1 MDLRVRLTLAL
12 ALVFSLTLAAG
23 CAWLLADT
31 RRAVRDELVA
41 STELATT
48 LLGGMIAL
56 DDDPLDADRV
66 SALAARLSRDPA
78 IRHLRFEV
86 QPTSDAA
93 PGPQP
98 PRDARRAAP
107 AWFAALVSPDP
118 AELAHEVGH
127 AGGRIVVRAAPDD
140 EVAEAWRETRT
151 SLTVIASLCV
161 GALLLVFLFLG
172 RALRPLRE
180 LSAALVGIE
189 QGEYHTRVPP
199 VGLSDID
206 AITARYNHMAGALA
220 ASHADNLAL
229 TERSLEIQEQERRH
243 LARELHDEMGQ
254 SITAIKALAVSIRE
268 RAATHEPTLA
278 ERAATI
284 TDVSSDIYARVRRMI
299 ASLHPVVLDELGL
312 VAALEQMVDDW
323 NSYHGDCFCRLETE
337 RDLPPLNAAA
347 RIGLYRIA
355 QEALTNIARHAAAG
369 EARLTL
375 ARAPRGGVRL
385 EVSDDGR
392 GFEPATRR
400 RGLGLTGI
408 AERVATL
415 GGSLE
420 LEAAPGAGVRLCV
433 TLPAPPVTQ
442 GAMELA

>member
-1 MDLRVRLTLAL
+1 
-12 ALVFSLTLAAG
+12 
-23 CAWLLADT
+23 
-31 RRAVRDELVA
+31 
-41 STELATT
+41 
-48 LLGGMIAL
+48 
-56 DDDPLDADRV
+56 
-66 SALAARLSRDPA
+66 
-78 IRHLRFEV
+78 
-86 QPTSDAA
+86 
-93 PGPQP
+93 
-98 PRDARRAAP
+98 
-107 AWFAALVSPDP
+107 
-118 AELAHEVGH
+118 
-127 AGGRIVVRAAPDD
+127 
-140 EVAEAWRETRT
+140 
-151 SLTVIASLCV
+151 

-172 RALRPLRE
+172 RALRPLRQ
-180 LSAALVGIE
+180 LSGALAGIE

-268 RAATHEPTLA
+268 RAVEREPTLA

-299 ASLHPVVLDELGL
+299 ARLHPVVLDELGL

-323 NSYHGDCFCRLETE
+323 NSYHAECFCRLDIA
-337 RDLPPLNAAA
+337 RDLPSLSAAA

-355 QEALTNIARHAAAG
+355 QEALTNIARHAGAS
-369 EARLTL
+369 EARLVL
-375 ARAPRGGVRL
+375 ARDGVDAVTL

-392 GFEPATRR
+392 GFAPGSRR

-408 AERVATL
+408 AERVETL
-415 GGSLE
+415 GGSLA
-420 LEAAPGAGVRLCV
+420 LDAGPGAGVRLRV
-433 TLPAPPVTQ
+433 RLPLLLDVHGESQFA
-442 GAMELA
+442 